1 MNTWSSVATVGLAA
15 VFLACVGCSGSG
27 CGHVTDPRSVVLPYE
42 WEGDILQEHLT
53 EPSGLTFH
61 PGRGTLF
68 LVGDEGDIAELDTD
82 GKVLRRASLRA
93 GADLEGI
100 TCVPGSGLLY
110 AVIEGEEKIL
120 EVNPETLSVTRE
132 FALPRSVGETELFKP
147 GGNGVEA
154 ICFVPDSGTFF
165 VANQSFTL
173 EPGEEPSVI
182 VQIELPLAAPDA
194 DRPVRILNWFYPN
207 IIDISA
213 LWYDASAGQL
223 LAVSDTNNL
232 LIRFTFR
239 GKPVRTYTITGRDQE
254 GLAID
259 PDGMMYIAQDSGGLI
274 KIRPLWPE

>member
-1 MNTWSSVATVGLAA
+1 M
-15 VFLACVGCSGSG
+15 
-27 CGHVTDPRSVVLPYE
+27 TDPRSVVLPYE
-42 WEGDILQEHLT
+42 WEGDILEEHFT

-93 GADLEGI
+93 GADLEGV
-100 TCVPGSGLLY
+100 TCVPASGLLY
-110 AVIEGEEKIL
+110 VVIEGEEKIL
-120 EVNPETLSVTRE
+120 EVDPETFDVIRE

-147 GGNGVEA
+147 EGNGTES
-154 ICFVPDSGTFF
+154 ICFVPNPDGSGQGTFF

-173 EPGEEPSVI
+173 ESGAEPSVI
-182 VQIELPLAAPDA
+182 VQIELPLDAPDA
-194 DRPVRILNWFYPN
+194 DGPVRIITWFYPN

-232 LIRFTFR
+232 LIRFTLK
-239 GKPVRTYTITGRDQE
+239 GKPVRTYTMTGRDQE
-254 GLAID
+254 GLAIG
-259 PDGMMYIAQDSGGLI
+259 PDGMMYIAQDSGGLV